1 MDPLLIAALLI
12 AVLSIVAA
20 FFVLA
25 IFLRN
30 KRRQRELL
38 ADETAPN
45 NQTPS
50 GEHVF
55 HSNRTIIVLYIVM
68 LAVGTATILY
78 GSFM

>member
-1 MDPLLIAALLI
+1 MDPLLIASLI
-12 AVLSIVAA
+12 IVALSIVLA

-55 HSNRTIIVLYIVM
+55 HSNRTIIVLYLLM
-68 LAVGTATILY
+68 LAVGTATVLS
-78 GSFM
+78 GAFM

>member
-1 MDPLLIAALLI
+1 MDPLLIASLTIVALSTVL
-12 AVLSIVAA
+12 AVL
-20 FFVLA
+20 VLA

-38 ADETAPN
+38 ADETQPN

-55 HSNRTIIVLYIVM
+55 HSNRLIISLYILM
-68 LAVGTATILY
+68 LAVGTATVLY
-78 GSFM
+78 GSFT